1 MRKLKLPQAVSLA
14 IWLILV
20 PALLFSL
27 GLWQAERAAETLA
40 QSQGSSE
47 GLKTT
52 LAQRQ
57 QPLPT

>member
-14 IWLILV
+14 IWLVLV
-20 PALLFSL
+20 PALLF
-27 GLWQAERAAETLA
+27 GHGIWQAERATETLA
-40 QSQGSSE
+40 QSQESSE